1 MDWQG
6 NSYVFMFLLAIK
18 RENIKKILKKNCST
32 QDFFCILIA
41 NLRLFFRGQS
51 TLPWTYTTGAGS
63 AAKDILD
70 LDRETVL
77 EIIGP
82 GVQSGEDEFPYS

>member
-1 MDWQG
+1 M
-6 NSYVFMFLLAIK
+6 YY
-18 RENIKKILKKNCST
+18 NIIYL
-32 QDFFCILIA
+32 LIA

-82 GVQSGEDEFPYS
+82 GDQSGEDEFPYTSLQLRPS

>member
-1 MDWQG
+1 M
-6 NSYVFMFLLAIK
+6 YY
-18 RENIKKILKKNCST
+18 NIIYL
-32 QDFFCILIA
+32 LIA

-77 EIIGP
+77 EIINEGG
-82 GVQSGEDEFPYS
+82 GVTPSRADLRFFKDINLKF